1 MAGRQGTWAAVSGSE
16 AAPVIDLRGTSMSAL
31 ALAIPAIASR
41 TGREVVVIGGLAVLC
56 RLTRPYRATSDLDT
70 VNRRGTGEAPQ
81 LELLLASGAKASG
94 VSGALVP
101 TAAGLVQVDV
111 LEVTDAELTDLP
123 DDPTDHL
130 HVLSHGWAAATATP
144 MLIRAGGMPDLTV
157 AVAEPGPLIA
167 MKLQS
172 IMNRGATKEGTDL
185 LDIVRLSLDPTA
197 GPVLRSQLEAADPR
211 LREDASR
218 HAKRWFEDHAHRS
231 LRLARAIPEGRDTQL
246 DDLHLV
252 GELLQ
257 SALTATPKA

>member
-1 MAGRQGTWAAVSGSE
+1 MAGRQGTWGAVSGSE

-31 ALAIPAIASR
+31 AFAIPAVASR

-81 LELLLASGAKASG
+81 LELLLASGAEASG

-123 DDPTDHL
+123 DDPTDRL

-144 MLIRAGGMPDLTV
+144 
-157 AVAEPGPLIA
+157 
-167 MKLQS
+167 
-172 IMNRGATKEGTDL
+172 
-185 LDIVRLSLDPTA
+185 
-197 GPVLRSQLEAADPR
+197 
-211 LREDASR
+211 
-218 HAKRWFEDHAHRS
+218 
-231 LRLARAIPEGRDTQL
+231 
-246 DDLHLV
+246 
-252 GELLQ
+252 
-257 SALTATPKA
+257 KA